1 MNADP
6 ILDAL
11 TAALPV
17 GWRGDH
23 VHIGD
28 NWTIAILTD
37 PSGSRHAGLAAT
49 PGHEQFHAQQEFT
62 YGAADILDT
71 DAAALV
77 GKVYSLN
84 PVAAALGF
92 ATLNAF
98 LEPP

>member
-17 GWRGDH
+17 GWRGDQ
-23 VHIGD
+23 VYIGD

-49 PGHEQFHAQQEFT
+49 PGTEQIRAQDEFAHGGT
-62 YGAADILDT
+62 DISDA
-71 DAAALV
+71 DAAALASKV
-77 GKVYSLN
+77 G
-84 PVAAALGF
+84 PVAVSAPVLPAA
-92 ATLNAF
+92 AT
-98 LEPP
+98 